1 MRYLFIFCY
10 RSVSE
15 LGYNECTMIFL
26 NNSSLF
32 FISPL
37 NLLLLNLS
45 YRYNLV

>member
-32 FISPL
+32 FYISVKPFITK
-37 NLLLLNLS
+37 S
-45 YRYNLV
+45 VISI